1 MYLAEYEEG
10 CEGFAYKF
18 KFDTA
23 VSDND
28 FVVVENEQK
37 VTFAMGDEEMKL
49 MRGSTID
56 YATEMMRE
64 MFIVK

>member
-1 MYLAEYEEG
+1 M
-10 CEGFAYKF
+10 
-18 KFDTA
+18 

-28 FVVVENEQK
+28 YVIVENERK
-37 VTFAMGDEEMKL
+37 IMFAMGDEEMRL